1 MKLFLELFLIGITM
15 HRGWR
20 IIPRRFRHHHLL
32 SSPQRSFTNN
42 KDSNV
47 VDITNEGNNNV
58 GYNEQEQ
65 EQERNMAVLMNE
77 VESTMLP
84 HFFGHDS
91 FRPGQREVIS
101 RVLSNQSCLAVLPTG
116 AGKSLLYMLPSQLLE
131 GITLVVS
138 PLLALMR
145 DQVEVLQNQG
155 INAARLDSSMSYD
168 EVRQTVSD
176 IRSMQVKV
184 LYVSP
189 ERFNNEAFRKVL
201 STMKVSMFVVDEAHC
216 ISEWGHAFRP
226 DYLRLSHFATVSN
239 AQVRLALTA
248 TATKRV
254 VSDILEK
261 LEIHDNNV
269 IQMPSSRRNLDLC
282 VRAFAY
288 PHDGYEDRLKVLLD
302 SLESLTG
309 GGAAIIYVSRQK
321 LAERLAKDLV
331 TKGRVNAKA
340 YHAGKCK
347 CWRLAISPPP
357 LHTHTHTH
365 THLCVLSVLVVRCSV
380 TKVD

>member
-1 MKLFLELFLIGITM
+1 MRLLFLVLFLFGITAM
-15 HRGWR
+15 HHAWR
-20 IIPRRFRHHHLL
+20 TVPRRYRCHSLQ
-32 SSPQRSFTNN
+32 SSPKHSSINN
-42 KDSNV
+42 ENTNV
-47 VDITNEGNNNV
+47 VAITNEGHDNNMMQ
-58 GYNEQEQ
+58 YNEQEQ
-65 EQERNMAVLMNE
+65 EQERNIAVLMNE
-77 VESTMLP
+77 VEADILP
-84 HFFGHDS
+84 HFFGHKT

-101 RVLSNQSCLAVLPTG
+101 RILANQSCLAVLPTG

-176 IRSMQVKV
+176 IRSMKVKV

-261 LEIHDNNV
+261 LEISDKNV
-269 IQMPSSRRNLDLC
+269 IQMPSSRRNLDLG

-288 PHDGYEDRLKVLLD
+288 PNDGYEQRLRVLLN
-302 SLESLTG
+302 SMESLTG
-309 GGAAIIYVSRQK
+309 GGAAIVYVSRQK

-331 TKGRVNAKA
+331 TRGQLNAKA
-340 YHAGKCK
+340 YHAGTSG
-347 CWRLAISPPP
+347 AI
-357 LHTHTHTH
+357 
-365 THLCVLSVLVVRCSV
+365 
-380 TKVD
+380 